1 MTWNWVPEQQEIRD
15 MVKVFAEKHIVPVG
29 DAYDRGEPKFP
40 QEILDAMA
48 KEGYP
53 GFPFAK
59 KYGGRGESKIRY
71 ATLIEEVSKYDAGF
85 GIVMAV
91 TVLAGYPI
99 EKFGTEEQKK
109 KYLPG
114 MCAGKLVGAFA
125 LTEPGAGSDAANQ
138 HTTAEDKGDHYL
150 LNGEKIFITSG
161 DAAGVIVTI
170 CKIMPEGET
179 DLDKGKVSAVL
190 FDTPD
195 DPGFSYDLI
204 KKKMGIRGSTQ
215 ARIYFKDVKVPKEN
229 LLGEVGK
236 GFRIAMTTLDGARV
250 GVAAQSVGI
259 GQHALDLAIDYAKQR
274 EQFGRPIAKQQ
285 AVQWMIADMA
295 TRLDAA
301 RLLTYR
307 AAVMEDAG
315 EKFSNEASMA
325 KLYASETAN
334 FCADCCVQIH
344 GGYGYCGDFSDAERI
359 YRDARITR
367 IYEGTSE
374 VQRLVIAGQLLR

>member
-1 MTWNWVPEQQEIRD
+1 
-15 MVKVFAEKHIVPVG
+15 
-29 DAYDRGEPKFP
+29 
-40 QEILDAMA
+40 
-48 KEGYP
+48 
-53 GFPFAK
+53 
-59 KYGGRGESKIRY
+59 
-71 ATLIEEVSKYDAGF
+71 
-85 GIVMAV
+85 MAV

-99 EKFGTEEQKK
+99 EKFGTEEQKN
-109 KYLPG
+109 KYLPK
-114 MCAGKLVGAFA
+114 MCAGELVGAFA
-125 LTEPGAGSDAANQ
+125 LTEPNAGSDAANQ

-161 DAAGVIVTI
+161 DVAGIIVTI
-170 CKIMPEGET
+170 CKIMPLGET
-179 DLDKGKVSAVL
+179 DLDKGKVSALL
-190 FDTPD
+190 FDDPS
-195 DPGFSYDLI
+195 DPGFSYELI
-204 KKKMGIRGSTQ
+204 KYKMGIRGSTQ
-215 ARIYFKDVKVPKEN
+215 ARIFFKDVKVPKEN

-259 GQHALDLAIDYAKQR
+259 GQKALDLASAYAKER

-285 AVQWMIADMA
+285 AIQWMIADMA

-307 AAVMEDAG
+307 AGVMEDSG
-315 EKFSNEASMA
+315 EKFSTQAAMA
-325 KLYASETAN
+325 KLFASETAG

-374 VQRLVIAGQLLR
+374 VQRLVIASHLLR

>member
-1 MTWNWVPEQQEIRD
+1 MPWNWVPEQQEIRD
-15 MVKVFAEKHIVPVG
+15 KVKAFAEKHIVPVG
-29 DAYDRGEPKFP
+29 DKYDRGEPKFP

-59 KYGGRGESKIRY
+59 EYGGLAEPKIRY

-109 KYLPG
+109 KYLPK
-114 MCAGKLVGAFA
+114 MCAGKMVGAFA
-125 LTEPGAGSDAANQ
+125 LTEPGAGSDAASQ
-138 HTTAEDKGDHYL
+138 RATAEDKGDHYL

-161 DAAGVIVTI
+161 DVAGVIVTI

-179 DLDKGKVSAVL
+179 DLDKGKVSALL
-190 FDTPD
+190 FDNPS
-195 DPGFSYDLI
+195 DPGFSFDVI
-204 KKKMGIRGSTQ
+204 KYKMGIRGSTQ
-215 ARIYFKDVKVPKEN
+215 AHIYFKDVKVPKEN

-259 GQHALDLAIDYAKQR
+259 GQHALDLATAYAKER

-285 AVQWMIADMA
+285 AIQWMIADMA

-315 EKFSNEASMA
+315 EKFSHEASMA

-344 GGYGYCGDFSDAERI
+344 GGYGYCGDYADAERI

-374 VQRLVIAGQLLR
+374 VQRLVIANQLLR

>member
-1 MTWNWVPEQQEIRD
+1 MPWNWVPEQQEVRD
-15 MVKVFAEKHIVPVG
+15 MVKAFAEKHIVPVG
-29 DAYDRGEPKFP
+29 DTYDRAEPKFP

-59 KYGGRGESKIRY
+59 EYGGRGESKIRY
-71 ATLIEEVSKYDAGF
+71 VTLIEEVSKYDAGF

-109 KYLPG
+109 KYLPD

-138 HTTAEDKGDHYL
+138 HTTAEDKGDHSL

-161 DAAGVIVTI
+161 DAAGVIVTV
-170 CKIMPEGET
+170 CKILPPGET
-179 DLDKGKVSAVL
+179 DLEKGKVSTL
-190 FDTPD
+190 LLDDPS
-195 DPGFSYDLI
+195 DPGFSYELI
-204 KKKMGIRGSTQ
+204 KYKMGIRGSTQ
-215 ARIYFKDVKVPKEN
+215 ARIFFKDVKVPKEN

-236 GFRIAMTTLDGARV
+236 GFRNAMTTLDGARV

-259 GQHALDLAIDYAKQR
+259 GQHALELATAYAKER

-285 AVQWMIADMA
+285 AIQWMVADMA

-307 AAVMEDAG
+307 AAVLEDAG
-315 EKFSNEASMA
+315 ERFSTEASMA
-325 KLYASETAN
+325 KLYASETAG

-374 VQRLVIAGQLLR
+374 VQRLVIANHLLR